1 MNRDLVLGI
10 LANLAQIVIYL
21 LLGFGSYLLLEA

>member
-1 MNRDLVLGI
+1 MNKDIVLGI
-10 LANLAQIVIYL
+10 LANLAQLTMYL